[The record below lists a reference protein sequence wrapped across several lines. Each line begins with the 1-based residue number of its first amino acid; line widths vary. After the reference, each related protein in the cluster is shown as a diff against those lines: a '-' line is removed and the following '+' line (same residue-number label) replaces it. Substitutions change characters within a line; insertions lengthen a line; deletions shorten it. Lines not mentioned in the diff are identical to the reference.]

1 VSLHFLDYVVLGLYG
16 LGIAIL
22 SWVVS
27 KKQKTTDD
35 YFVAGRSMPAWAVA
49 MALMA
54 ALISS
59 NTVIGHP
66 ATVYQKGMI
75 LLLGNASLLFVL
87 IFVAR
92 YIVPFY
98 RHVIGMSAYEYIG
111 ARFGVAGRLYASAG
125 FVASCVFDLGLTLLT
140 TAIALNIMTGWSLT
154 NVLLWTSGF
163 TIVYTMIGG
172 MRAVVWSSVIQGSVL
187 IGAALMIIARLVF
200 APEVGPPGAVLGEA
214 WRAGKFDLGSFD
226 FSWSSLFDTTVTSQ
240 WLFLLAYLANW
251 CRRYIADQHMVQRYL
266 IARTDRAAA
275 SGAFWNGFLCVPI
288 WAIFMLIGACLYG
301 YYQLSGSPGPALS
314 DNVVPHFIVH
324 HLPAGVV
331 GLVLAAIIAA
341 TMSSIS
347 ADLNSIATV
356 LTTDHIGHFFPNLRD
371 RVQLL
376 LGRIL
381 VVVSGILATAVGL
394 YMRPTEGAASIMER
408 GVTVAA
414 VLSGGTLGLFFLGF
428 LTRRATRQGC
438 YVGIAACAVFTA
450 WGLLTEPKTRVLDL
464 GFNFEM
470 NPILIGV
477 FGHVVLFVVGYAASL
492 VFGGYRPEN
501 VEQLTFRRKYL
512 TATPETSAA
521 AANQTA
527 RS

>member
-1 VSLHFLDYVVLGLYG
+1 VNLHFLDYLVLVLYG
-16 LGIAIL
+16 LGIAGI
-22 SWVVS
+22 SVFVS
-27 KKQKTTDD
+27 RRQKTSED
-35 YFVAGRSMPAWAVA
+35 YFVAGRSMPGWAVA

-111 ARFGVAGRLYASAG
+111 SRFGIGGRLYASLG
-125 FVASCVFDLGLTLLT
+125 FVASCIFDLGLTLLT
-140 TAIALNIMTGWSLT
+140 TAIALNIMTGWDLST
-154 NVLLWTSGF
+154 VLMWTAGF
-163 TIVYTMIGG
+163 TIAYTMIGG
-172 MRAVVWSSVIQGSVL
+172 MTAVVWSSVIQGSVL
-187 IGAALMIIARLVF
+187 IGAAIMIICRLIF
-200 APEVGPPGAVLGEA
+200 APEVGETGAVLSEA
-214 WRAGKFDLGSFD
+214 WRAGKFDLGSFE
-226 FSWSSLFDTTVTSQ
+226 FSWASLFDTTVTSQ

-266 IARTDRAAA
+266 IARSDKDAAA
-275 SGAFWNGFLCVPI
+275 GAFWNGFLCVPI

-301 YYQLSGSPGPALS
+301 YYSLSGQPGPTLS

-324 HLPAGVV
+324 QLPAGIV

-341 TMSSIS
+341 TMSAIS
-347 ADLNSIATV
+347 ADLNSVATV
-356 LTTDHIGHFFPNLRD
+356 ITTDFAGHFRPQMKD
-371 RVQLL
+371 RTRLL
-376 LGRIL
+376 LGRL
-381 VVVSGILATAVGL
+381 MVLVSGILATAVAL

-414 VLSGGTLGLFFLGF
+414 IISGGTLGLFFLGF
-428 LTRRATRQGC
+428 LTRRATREGC
-438 YVGIAACAVFTA
+438 YIGIVACGLFTA
-450 WGLLTEPKTRVLDL
+450 WGLLTEPTNRIVDMS
-464 GFNFEM
+464 FNFEM

-477 FGHVVLFVVGYAASL
+477 LGHVVLFVVGYLASL
-492 VFGGYRPEN
+492 IVGGYRPEN
-501 VEQLTFRRKYL
+501 VSQLTFRRKRDFAA
-512 TATPETSAA
+512 ATPSSAK
-521 AANQTA
+521 
-527 RS
+527 